1 MGRRFAVRWWLWL
14 TWWADLAEEVGER
27 LMRARPR
34 RDIVRSLIAELGG
47 ESTGMGDSDQ
57 AF

>member
-1 MGRRFAVRWWLWL
+1 VRWWLWL
-14 TWWADLAEEVGER
+14 TWWADLAEAVGGR

-34 RDIVRSLIAELGG
+34 GDIVRSLIAELGG
-47 ESTGMGDSDQ
+47 ESTWMGDSEQ